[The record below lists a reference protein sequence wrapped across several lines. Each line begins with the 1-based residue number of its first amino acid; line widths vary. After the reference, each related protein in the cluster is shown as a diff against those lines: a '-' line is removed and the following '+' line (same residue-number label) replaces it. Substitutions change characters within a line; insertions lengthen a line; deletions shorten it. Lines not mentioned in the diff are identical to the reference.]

1 MPEQRDS
8 ISNILWVAVILSLV
22 CALFVSASAVL
33 LRPRQIENR
42 EREEKKN
49 ILIAADGIFDPKQ
62 HTDEDIDRLFE
73 KKVEP
78 KVVDLADS
86 DWYVD
91 PPEGYVQKNATQKPD
106 QCDPVPA
113 GKDFASIRKRE
124 KLSYVYLVNDE
135 NGRPDQ
141 VVLPIR
147 GYGLWSTLYGFIS
160 IDLQSL
166 KQGPEHAIVRGLTY
180 YQHGETPGLGG
191 EVDNP
196 DWKNR
201 WQGKHVFDENWNVLI
216 EVTKRITEPEHQ
228 IDALS
233 GATITS
239 DGITNMMRYWL
250 GEEGFGPY
258 LKKLHEELR

>member
-1 MPEQRDS
+1 MPGQRDS
-8 ISNILWVAVILSLV
+8 ISHILKVAVSLCLV
-22 CALFVSASAVL
+22 CALLVSASAVL
-33 LRPRQIENR
+33 LRPTQTRNR
-42 EREEKKN
+42 ELEEKKN

-62 HTDEDIDRLFE
+62 HSNADIDRLFDD
-73 KKVEP
+73 VEV
-78 KVVDLADS
+78 KMVDLADT
-86 DWYVD
+86 DWYIE
-91 PPEGYVQKNATQKPD
+91 PPEGYNQKNATQKSE
-106 QCDPVPA
+106 QSDPVPA
-113 GKDFASIRKRE
+113 DVDVASIRKRE

-166 KQGPEHAIVRGLTY
+166 KQGPEHATVRGLTY
-180 YQHGETPGLGG
+180 YQHGETSGLGG

-196 DWKNR
+196 VWKGR
-201 WQGKHVFDENWNVLI
+201 WQGKHVFDKNWNVLI
-216 EVTKRITEPEHQ
+216 EVTKRVDKPEHQ

-239 DGITNMMRYWL
+239 DGVTNMMRYWL
-250 GEEGFGPY
+250 GPEGFGPY

>member
-1 MPEQRDS
+1 MPGQRDS
-8 ISNILWVAVILSLV
+8 ISNILKVAVKLCLACAFLV
-22 CALFVSASAVL
+22 SSSAVL
-33 LRPRQIENR
+33 LRPRQTENR
-42 EREEKKN
+42 KREERKN
-49 ILIAADGIFDPKQ
+49 VLIAADGIFDPKQ
-62 HTDEDIDRLFE
+62 HTDDDVARLFE
-73 KKVEP
+73 TVEV
-78 KVVDLADS
+78 KMVDLAGS
-86 DWYVD
+86 DWYVE
-91 PPEGYVQKNATQKPD
+91 PPDGYIQKTATQKPE

-113 GKDFASIRKRE
+113 EKDFASIRKRE

-180 YQHGETPGLGG
+180 YQHAETPGLGG

-196 DWKNR
+196 DWKRR
-201 WQGKHVFDENWNVLI
+201 WQGKLVFDENWNVLI

-239 DGITNMMRYWL
+239 DGVTNMMRYWL
-250 GEEGFGPY
+250 GPEGFGPY